1 MLSRTSMDR
10 LLNKTDSSS
19 VLKDGKTESVHGL
32 LQHQSFLYVCQRLDT
47 QLRGVAETLTDVRRQ

>member
-1 MLSRTSMDR
+1 MDR